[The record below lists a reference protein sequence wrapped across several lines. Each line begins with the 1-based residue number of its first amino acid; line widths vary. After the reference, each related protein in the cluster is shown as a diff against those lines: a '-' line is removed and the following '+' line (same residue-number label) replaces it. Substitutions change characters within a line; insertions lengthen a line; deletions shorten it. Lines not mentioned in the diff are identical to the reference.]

1 MLLRIRNRVLTLS
14 AWCLFVFRHGA
25 TYIQNTYLP
34 QHVTRKRILDFQGET
49 WTDKQETE
57 RPNKNYARAPGWS
70 NVQYQI
76 RGYIVHPKDLVKVRA
91 T

>member
-1 MLLRIRNRVLTLS
+1 MFEMADTEGCI
-14 AWCLFVFRHGA
+14 
-25 TYIQNTYLP
+25 NTYLP
-34 QHVTRKRILDFQGET
+34 QHVTRNRILDFQGET
-49 WTDKQETE
+49 WKDKRDTE

>member
-1 MLLRIRNRVLTLS
+1 MTRN
-14 AWCLFVFRHGA
+14 
-25 TYIQNTYLP
+25 
-34 QHVTRKRILDFQGET
+34 RILDFQGET
-49 WTDKQETE
+49 WKDKRETE

>member
-1 MLLRIRNRVLTLS
+1 MTRN
-14 AWCLFVFRHGA
+14 
-25 TYIQNTYLP
+25 
-34 QHVTRKRILDFQGET
+34 RILDFQGET
-49 WTDKQETE
+49 WKDKRDTE